1 MIKEILKN
9 TEEKMQKCVSSLK
22 HEFAAI
28 RTGRATPALLD
39 TVKVN
44 YYGNLTPLKQVA
56 SITVPQANLLLVRVW
71 DKTVVRE
78 IEKAILK
85 EDLGLV
91 PQVEGETIR
100 IPIPPL
106 SEERR
111 EELVK
116 IVRRIAEEG
125 RVSIRAHRRHTRE
138 QIEAGKKKGE
148 IPEDDAF
155 RAEKELQKLTDT
167 YIEEVDKILQMKEK
181 EIREE

>member
-1 MIKEILKN
+1 MIKEILKK
-9 TEEKMQKCVSSLK
+9 TEEKMQKCVSNLK

-44 YYGNLTPLKQVA
+44 YYGTLTPLKQVA

-71 DKTVVRE
+71 DKTVVKE

-85 EDLGLV
+85 EDLGLM

-138 QIEAGKKKGE
+138 QIEEMKKKGE

-155 RAEKELQKLTDT
+155 RAEKDLQKLTDT